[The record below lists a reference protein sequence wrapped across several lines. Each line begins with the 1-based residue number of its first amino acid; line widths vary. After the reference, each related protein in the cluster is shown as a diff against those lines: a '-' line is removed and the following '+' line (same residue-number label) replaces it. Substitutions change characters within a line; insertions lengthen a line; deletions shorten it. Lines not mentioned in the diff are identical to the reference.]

1 MRTKHQAGCVALALL
16 ITLAFSP
23 AARADNVAPDCS
35 ADPACLNLYERAK
48 AASAAGDPDEAL
60 RLYKLAHEVRPDP
73 LLLFSIARILHKQG
87 KTQEAVPYYTR
98 FLAAPTDDP
107 VPRKKAEE
115 YLAQIREGNRPTQAA
130 ATPAAATPAAATPAA
145 ATPAPIQ
152 APTPTSPTP
161 VESKPVYKKWWFWT
175 LIGVGVAGGVAAGV
189 AVAATSATA
198 GNGLPDGVTTVT
210 WTF

>member
-1 MRTKHQAGCVALALL
+1 MRTKHPAGCVSLVLL

-23 AARADNVAPDCS
+23 AARADSVAPDCS

-60 RLYKLAHEVRPDP
+60 RLYKLAHEVRADP

-115 YLAQIREGNRPTQAA
+115 YLAQIRGGNRPTP
-130 ATPAAATPAAATPAA
+130 AT
-145 ATPAPIQ
+145 ATPAPTE
-152 APTPTSPTP
+152 APASTSPAP
-161 VESKPVYKKWWFWT
+161 VDSKPVYKKWWFWT
-175 LIGVGVAGGVAAGV
+175 VIGVGVAGGIAAGV
-189 AVAATSATA
+189 AVTVTSAQA
-198 GNGLPDGVTTVT
+198 GSGLPAGVQTVT